1 MSEPSVNHSL
11 DDATDSSSDFESGVE
26 YSNSTAPDSLNY
38 ESIEPEN
45 AAPGANNRKKKRR
58 IKRRKEVKSAAEA
71 ESRVEPRSIVLRHRW
86 QRNKA
91 RSHNNRENVPDR
103 AHMRNFL
110 PTNNSGDALVMG
122 EPTAVTCKE
131 AELLIG
137 YVKRARTESERF
149 YRAADKNRKR
159 HNWSRVIV
167 LIILSITA
175 GGSTLY
181 NLLTPTD
188 DGTFAYRITV
198 NILLVISAVLQ
209 ASQQTFRWE
218 EKGTNYEMTGDDF
231 FNYARE
237 YEMRIAQGVDD
248 RRDKCVDALTAARH
262 GLREIEL
269 GALPL

>member
-1 MSEPSVNHSL
+1 MSEPQTY
-11 DDATDSSSDFESGVE
+11 DGTDSSSDFEDRAA
-26 YSNSTAPDSLNY
+26 YSNSTAPDSIDY
-38 ESIEPEN
+38 ESLGAQDP
-45 AAPGANNRKKKRR
+45 AADTINRKKKRR
-58 IKRRKEVKSAAEA
+58 VKRRKDIKSAAVVVGDVQTET
-71 ESRVEPRSIVLRHRW
+71 ETYPIVLRHRL

-91 RSHNNRENVPDR
+91 RSHNNPTSVPGR
-103 AHMRNFL
+103 ARNFL
-110 PTNNSGDALVMG
+110 PTNDSGSALVMG
-122 EPTAVTCKE
+122 APTAVTSKE
-131 AELLIG
+131 AEILIG
-137 YVKRARTESERF
+137 YVKRARAESERF

-167 LIILSITA
+167 LIILSVTA

-218 EKGTNYEMTGDDF
+218 EKGTNYEMTGDDY